1 MFGLGRIGLVF
12 AETLLQLDYPLE
24 LVAYSPVKRR
34 RFTHL
39 FDHPDFRYCNSL
51 VDMHREKFSAYL
63 IASPSDTHFGYLK
76 KVLPEGVPIFCEK
89 PVDLSTKKIE
99 QIKELAGRHGSKVMV
114 GFNRRFDPQVKSLK
128 KSIDDGMIGDIHIL
142 RLTSRDPAPPP
153 IKFARTSGG
162 LFLDM
167 VIHDFDMMRYLT
179 NSEPVSIFTKA
190 DLRIA
195 TKFAAFDDVD
205 TALTTVKMANGT
217 LVSIDTSR
225 KAVYGYD
232 QRIEVF
238 GPKGMLQMNNERHDY
253 TEYFSKKGQQAAPLK
268 DFFMDRYAQSYRL
281 EMEHFLKLI
290 SDEKTLPLVNVSD
303 ALIATQVA
311 LAANKS
317 RLTGREIRFE
327 K

>member
-12 AETLLQLDYPLE
+12 AETLLQLDHPLE

-34 RFTHL
+34 RFAHL
-39 FDHPDFRYCNSL
+39 FDHSDFSYSDSL
-51 VDMHREKFSAYL
+51 AEMRRQKFSAYL
-63 IASPSDTHFGYLK
+63 IASPSDTHFEYLR
-76 KVLPEGVPIFCEK
+76 KVLPEGVPVFCEK
-89 PVDLSTKKIE
+89 PVDLSKKKIE
-99 QIKELAGRHGSKVMV
+99 QIKELAARHGSKVLV

-128 KSIDDGMIGDIHIL
+128 KSIDDGLIGDIHIL
-142 RLTSRDPAPPP
+142 KLTSRDPAPPSL
-153 IKFARTSGG
+153 KFARSSGG

-167 VIHDFDMMRYLT
+167 VIHDFDMMRFLT

-190 DLRIA
+190 DLRVA

-238 GPKGMLQMNNERHDY
+238 GQKGMLQMNNERHDN
-253 TEYFSKKGQQAAPLK
+253 TAYFSKRGKQAAPLK

-281 EMEHFLKLI
+281 EMEHFINLI
-290 SDEKTLPLVNVSD
+290 SDEQTRPLVNVSD
-303 ALIATQVA
+303 ALVATEVA

-317 RLTGREIRFE
+317 RLTGKEIRIE